1 MSFQTQYS
9 NTKMTFD
16 MENEDEFDEFEQDNW
31 NNQNGDGE
39 QWDENWD
46 EMNMVDDDL
55 ANYLNVNR
63 TNWSDGRLVEP

>member
-31 NNQNGDGE
+31 NNQNGDGD

-46 EMNMVDDDL
+46 EMNMVDEDL

-63 TNWSDGRLVEP
+63 SNWSDGGLVEQ